1 MAFPSTVELSA
12 LDGSSGF
19 VLNGGASSDQSGFSV
34 SSAGDVNGDGIDD
47 LVIGAYGADPGSP
60 ARANAGAS
68 YVVFGRC
75 TADVGEF
82 LSAIELSALDG
93 SDGFVLNGGAS
104 GDYSGWS
111 ASSAGDVNGDG
122 VDDLIIGAWGA
133 DPNSLASAGR
143 SYVVFGRCTGDPDPF
158 GSAIE
163 LSALDGS
170 DGFVINGATQGDNS
184 GFSVS
189 SAGDVNGDGI
199 DDLVIGARYAD
210 PNAAAKA
217 GESYVVFGRCTGMQ
231 DPFGSAIE
239 LSELDGNDGFVLRG
253 RALNHNSGGSVSS
266 AGDVNGDG
274 IDDLIIGA
282 RYGDPGGR
290 RNAGE
295 SYVVFGRSAGH
306 PDPFESAIELSE
318 LDGSDGFVINGV
330 SGYDYSGFSVSSAG
344 DVNGDG
350 IADLIIGAHRVDP
363 PGRSVAGGSYV
374 VFGRC
379 TGTPDPFGSALEL
392 STLDGSNGFAING
405 ISGGDRSGI
414 SVSSAGDV
422 NGDGIDDLII
432 GAYKADANGRADAGA
447 SYVLFGRCTAAGAS
461 FGSAIELSSLSGSNG
476 FVLNGGASD
485 DWSGFSVSSAG
496 DVNGDGTDDLIIGA
510 KKADPDSRSNAGE
523 SYVVFGIAP
532 PPPPPPPPPPADT
545 ANRAPVAGD
554 DAYAVERSQLLT
566 VAGPGVLG
574 NDGDPDGDTL
584 HVTGLADAPDH
595 GVLAWNPDGSFSYRA
610 HGGFIGTD
618 SFTYRVNDGE
628 GSEDTATVTIAV
640 EPAPPSP
647 NRPITGSFG
656 DERLAGTNRSDTI
669 SGVDGADTIEG
680 DGGRDLLNGGAGN
693 DLVFGGPDEDVLQ
706 GGQGNDMLLGGEG
719 ADWVLGGRGNDLAHG
734 GKGADQVWGGQG
746 NDQLFGDQGD
756 DWLSGDRGNDTLTG
770 GPGADRFAYAE
781 NGGLDR
787 VADHD
792 LQGGDVIELA
802 VGPDGLLN
810 GIAIAG
816 FADILARL
824 VDGPDG
830 VFLDLGDGQ
839 GIVLAGI
846 LKNQLSADDFA
857 IV

>member
-1 MAFPSTVELSA
+1 MAFPSV
-12 LDGSSGF
+12 
-19 VLNGGASSDQSGFSV
+19 
-34 SSAGDVNGDGIDD
+34 
-47 LVIGAYGADPGSP
+47 
-60 ARANAGAS
+60 
-68 YVVFGRC
+68 
-75 TADVGEF
+75 
-82 LSAIELSALDG
+82 IELSALDG
-93 SDGFVLNGGAS
+93 D
-104 GDYSGWS
+104 
-111 ASSAGDVNGDG
+111 
-122 VDDLIIGAWGA
+122 
-133 DPNSLASAGR
+133 
-143 SYVVFGRCTGDPDPF
+143 
-158 GSAIE
+158 
-163 LSALDGS
+163 
-170 DGFVINGATQGDNS
+170 DGFVIKGVTTNDYS
-184 GFSVS
+184 GF
-189 SAGDVNGDGI
+189 
-199 DDLVIGARYAD
+199 
-210 PNAAAKA
+210 
-217 GESYVVFGRCTGMQ
+217 
-231 DPFGSAIE
+231 
-239 LSELDGNDGFVLRG
+239 
-253 RALNHNSGGSVSS
+253 SVSS

-282 RYGDPGGR
+282 RSASPPSR
-290 RNAGE
+290 PVAGA
-295 SYVVFGRSAGH
+295 SYVVFGRCAGAGEE
-306 PDPFESAIELSE
+306 FASAIELSA
-318 LDGSDGFVINGV
+318 LNGSDGFVINGASALDL
-330 SGYDYSGFSVSSAG
+330 SGRSVSPAG

-350 IADLIIGAHRVDP
+350 IDDFIIGAEGPDP
-363 PGRSVAGGSYV
+363 GSPGRADAGASYV

-379 TGTPDPFGSALEL
+379 TGTPDPFGSVLEL
-392 STLDGSNGFAING
+392 SALNGSDGFVLNGVGASDQ
-405 ISGGDRSGI
+405 SGY

-422 NGDGIDDLII
+422 NGDGVDDLII
-432 GAYKADANGRADAGA
+432 GASGGDPDSRSNAGA
-447 SYVLFGRCTAAGAS
+447 SYVVFGRCTADVGE
-461 FGSAIELSSLSGSNG
+461 FQPAIELSALAGSDG
-476 FVLNGGASD
+476 FVLNGVTTGNY
-485 DWSGFSVSSAG
+485 SGFSVSSAG

-510 KKADPDSRSNAGE
+510 RAAGLSSRMFAGASYVVFGRSAGHPDPFESALELSALDGSDGFVINGVTSFDWSGHSVSSAGDVNGDGIDDLIIGAWGGDPDGRTYAGASYVVFGRSAGTPDPFGSTLELSDLDGSNGFVINGAGVSDFSGWSVSSAGDVNGDGIDDLIIGAYRADANSADAAGATYVVFGRCTADPDPFGSAIELSDLDGSNGFVLNGLAISDFSGFSVSSAGDVNGDGADDLIIGAKNADPDSRGNAGV

-532 PPPPPPPPPPADT
+532 PPPPPPPPPAGT
-545 ANRAPVAGD
+545 ANRAPVADD

-595 GVLAWNPDGSFSYRA
+595 GVLTWNADGSFSYRA

-618 SFTYRVNDGE
+618 SFTYQVADGQ
-628 GSEDTATVTIAV
+628 GGQDTATVTIRV

-647 NRPITGSFG
+647 NRPITGGFG

-669 SGVDGADTIEG
+669 SGMDGADTIEG

-857 IV
+857 VV